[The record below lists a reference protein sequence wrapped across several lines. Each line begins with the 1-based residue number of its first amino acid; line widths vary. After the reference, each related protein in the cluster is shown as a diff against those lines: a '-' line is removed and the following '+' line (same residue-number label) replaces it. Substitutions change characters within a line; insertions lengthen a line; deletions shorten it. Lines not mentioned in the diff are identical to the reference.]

1 MKIIVSTESVRFPLT
16 GIGRYAY
23 ELAKHLGDY
32 EHISSL
38 RYYNGNAVVKHLPE
52 DTGQST
58 PAQAAF
64 KLKLKRWVQSNA
76 FASEAYRQLLPLKQR
91 TALKGLESYLFHG
104 TNFYLPAFSGKKV
117 ATFHD
122 LSPFNWAHCH
132 PVERVRF
139 MQKELRKT
147 LSVADALITDSEYV
161 RQEIMST
168 FDWAPEKVHTV
179 PLAAGPEFFPRD
191 EDALLPTLSKY
202 GLEYKK
208 YSLFVGTI
216 EPRKNI
222 ISLLDAYAKLPL
234 ALRKAK
240 PLVLAGYYG
249 WNSEDIHKRI
259 EKGQSQGWVQYL
271 GFTPAVELPLLF
283 AGADL
288 FIFPSLYE
296 GFGLPP
302 LEAMQ
307 SGVPV
312 VCSNSASLP
321 EVVGNAALMCDAG
334 DVDTLAKNIQSGLE
348 DQPWRHLA
356 IERGLLRS
364 QQFTWSKCAQATL
377 AVYRS
382 VVDE

>member
-1 MKIIVSTESVRFPLT
+1 MKVIISSEPIRFPLT
-16 GIGRYAY
+16 GIGRYTY
-23 ELAKHLGDY
+23 ELAKHLGDCDK
-32 EHISSL
+32 INSL
-38 RYYNGNAVVKHLPE
+38 RYYNGRAVVDQLPE
-52 DTGQST
+52 DVA
-58 PAQAAF
+58 PAAAIEVAF
-64 KLKLKRWVQSNA
+64 KQKLKSWVQSSA
-76 FASEAYRQLLPLKQR
+76 LASELYRQLLPLKQKK
-91 TALKGLESYLFHG
+91 ALKGLEQYLYHG
-104 TNFYLPAFSGKKV
+104 TNFYLPAFSGKKI

-161 RQEIMST
+161 RQEIIST
-168 FDWAPEKVHTV
+168 FSWSPEKVHTV
-179 PLAAGPEFFPRD
+179 PLAAGPEFFPRT
-191 EDALLPTLSKY
+191 EDAVLPVLTKY
-202 GLEYKK
+202 GLVFKG

-222 ISLLDAYAKLPL
+222 ISLLDAYAQLPL

-249 WNSEDIHKRI
+249 WNSEAIHARI
-259 EKGQSQGWVQYL
+259 EKGQAQGWVQYL
-271 GFTPAVELPLLF
+271 GFTPTADLPLLF

-321 EVVGNAALMCDAG
+321 EVVGDAALMCDAG
-334 DVDTLAKNIQSGLE
+334 DVEGLARNIQSGLE
-348 DQPWRHLA
+348 DQTWRHLA
-356 IERGLLRS
+356 VERGLLRS
-364 QQFTWSKCAQATL
+364 QQFSWSKCAQDTL
-377 AVYRS
+377 AVYRT
-382 VVDE
+382 VMDE